1 LYGTKQS
8 APRFCHVARRGGAIE
23 EPSAMMTFPGAV
35 IVLAA
40 AMSAPPQPMAM
51 DTPVPSNGVETVCT
65 GVGSAKDDPQWAAYP
80 IRIEFSNGG
89 AQYLSGAHVT
99 LSNGGHAVA
108 DLNCAGPW
116 VLVKGTPGSYHVT
129 ASMNGSQA
137 QPATAGFTLGGG
149 SQKRVVLRFPDF
161 QANE

>member
-1 LYGTKQS
+1 MMMFPT
-8 APRFCHVARRGGAIE
+8 AAI
-23 EPSAMMTFPGAV
+23 M
-35 IVLAA
+35 LAA
-40 AMSAPPQPMAM
+40 AMMAPNLPQPMAM
-51 DTPVPSNGVETVCT
+51 DTPVSFGNLEIVCT

-99 LSNGGHAVA
+99 LASGAAAVA

-116 VLVKGTPGSYHVT
+116 VLVKGAPGAYHVT
-129 ASMNGSQA
+129 ASINGSMA
-137 QPATAGFTLGGG
+137 KPATAAFTLGTGA
-149 SQKRVVLRFPDF
+149 QKRVVLRFPDF